1 MHTGDVTVIA
11 LFSAAAV
18 LTAAAAARPRWRRR
32 LPKVVGLVAGAVLA
46 AFLVGRGVAEFFIVH
61 YGDPASYRNAW
72 GGPSLAG
79 VFAVHSGP
87 AVAILLGA
95 GAYLVRRHRA
105 RRAPSRRLTP
115 DRLTPDRL
123 TPDRLTPD
131 RLTPDLL
138 TPDLLTPD
146 RLTSGPSPSDRGTAG
161 RVTSGT
167 GPSGTGPSGSGA
179 GRDVRPLARSGGHR

>member
-1 MHTGDVTVIA
+1 MHTGAVTVIA

-18 LTAAAAARPRWRRR
+18 LTAAAAAVPRWRRR
-32 LPKVVGLVAGAVLA
+32 LPKVIGLAAAGVLA

-95 GAYLVRRHRA
+95 GGYLVRWRRA
-105 RRAPSRRLTP
+105 R
-115 DRLTPDRL
+115 
-123 TPDRLTPD
+123 
-131 RLTPDLL
+131 
-138 TPDLLTPD
+138 
-146 RLTSGPSPSDRGTAG
+146 SGPSG
-161 RVTSGT
+161 RV
-167 GPSGTGPSGSGA
+167 PSGSGPSGRVPSGPSA
-179 GRDVRPLARSGGHR
+179 ARDVRPLARTGGHR